1 MTRYFKINMM
11 VVLAYIYCD
20 GLFVLLYGI
29 FVFTASSRYT
39 YPLDFYIHQ
48 YYFQAKKKIFILSL
62 STSYLKNKADG
73 HLSMQLRNVMMD
85 CLSFGLEYLSSL
97 FLKDIYFHF
106 SYSSKN
112 IISNPK
118 K

>member
-1 MTRYFKINMM
+1 MM
-11 VVLAYIYCD
+11 VVLPYIYRD

-29 FVFTASSRYT
+29 FVFTTSSRYT
-39 YPLDFYIHQ
+39 YPIDFYIHQ
-48 YYFQAKKKIFILSL
+48 YYFQAKKINILSL
-62 STSYLKNKADG
+62 SISYFKNKADG
-73 HLSMQLRNVMMD
+73 HLSIQLRNVMMD